1 MQPEAGRTDS
11 DGVTLRRLHGFQ
23 PLGIVW
29 RESNVEAAAQS
40 HDNAVAAAV
49 VGGRD
54 RRWAGITQ
62 AAGPHIGPLGL
73 ITAHH
78 AIAPILGT
86 GPPSQHPDLPQC
98 RLGLS
103 DLNHSSLAAPPVP
116 EARAD

>member
-1 MQPEAGRTDS
+1 MKPEAGRTDF
-11 DGVTLRRLHGFQ
+11 DRVKLRRFHSFQ

-49 VGGRD
+49 VGSRD

-78 AIAPILGT
+78 AIAPLLGT
-86 GPPSQHPDLPQC
+86 GPPSQQPDPPPC
-98 RLGLS
+98 GFGL
-103 DLNHSSLAAPPVP
+103 LHFNHSFLAA
-116 EARAD
+116 